1 MKGNEIMYKEIYV
14 ENDGHCGQ
22 RIINEYYDP
31 AIKPDVVFISEYSR
45 DGKFLGMRRVR
56 VRNK

>member
-1 MKGNEIMYKEIYV
+1 MYKEIYV

-22 RIINEYYDP
+22 RIVNEYCDP
-31 AIKPDVVFISEYSR
+31 VIKQDIVFISEYSR

-56 VRNK
+56 ERGKQ